1 MNSYKE
7 QLLQSLLYG
16 LIGHAISETTTK
28 DDTAR
33 EHYHAMQMTPTRDT
47 DSTREY
53 RMRVHT
59 PLTGE
64 WDPPEPVLVH
74 FGPHKNIVMVI

>member
-1 MNSYKE
+1 
-7 QLLQSLLYG
+7 
-16 LIGHAISETTTK
+16 
-28 DDTAR
+28 
-33 EHYHAMQMTPTRDT
+33 MQMTPIRDT

-64 WDPPEPVLVH
+64 WDPPEPVLVR

>member
-1 MNSYKE
+1 M
-7 QLLQSLLYG
+7 
-16 LIGHAISETTTK
+16 
-28 DDTAR
+28 
-33 EHYHAMQMTPTRDT
+33 EHYHAMQMTPTGGT